1 MAQTGNDI
9 AKNKDLEPAFD
20 WQKWPRRFSQS
31 KNVAIQEFADLATDL
46 KVLRRQWKGGVV
58 VRQTRTD
65 GFQFIVFANEDVGRQ
80 IYFFQKYEEEES
92 AYFKQNIRATDT
104 CVDVGANIGY
114 YTLLFS
120 KSAKNGRVHS
130 FEPVPLNYQLL
141 TTNLVLNNVENVV
154 LNPQAVGAGRK
165 DVDFIVAQDGAY
177 SSLAETGR
185 KAVAQ
190 RIKVA
195 MISLDEYCD
204 AKHISQVDILK
215 VDVEGAEE
223 AVIEGAE
230 GLLRNSPPRLIMLE
244 LYEPMLRI
252 LGSNIKQIVNR
263 MRGFGYAAFVCR
275 EGAAVPFAEEHYN
288 KFPNVFFVRER

>member
-1 MAQTGNDI
+1 MAQTGKDV
-9 AKNKDLEPAFD
+9 AKKPDLEPALD
-20 WQKWPRRFSQS
+20 WRKWPRRFSQS
-31 KNVAIQEFADLATDL
+31 KNVAIQEFVDLATDL

-80 IYFFQKYEEEES
+80 IYFFQQYEEEES
-92 AYFKQNIRATDT
+92 AYLKQNIRATDT

-195 MISLDEYCD
+195 MTSLDEYCG
-204 AKHISQVDILK
+204 AKHISQIDILK

-223 AVIEGAE
+223 GVIEGAE

-263 MRGFGYAAFVCR
+263 MRGFGYAAFVCH